1 LSRRE
6 HASLLERCVE
16 ALRGLERREE
26 RVVEI
31 DPRRLAEARVA
42 AEEVRRRAKSLE
54 EWSAAAQLL
63 AKLDLAARGDLPE
76 EPSQLIRSVEELSR
90 NVSPATGSAAG
101 SLGGSFEEEMRALD
115 EQLSAAKR
123 LVEKMERLRRRGGEG
138 LQRSSQRGSAE
149 ELVEKLVSEIDEA
162 LSDARRRL
170 RESSRGS

>member
-1 LSRRE
+1 MSRRE

-31 DPRRLAEARVA
+31 DPRRLAEARAA
-42 AEEVRRRAKSLE
+42 AEGLRRRAQSLE

-76 EPSQLIRSVEELSR
+76 EPSQLLRTVEELSS
-90 NVSPATGSAAG
+90 VSSATGSAAG
-101 SLGGSFEEEMRALD
+101 SLGGSFEEEMRAID
-115 EQLSAAKR
+115 ERLSAARR
-123 LVEKMERLRRRGGEG
+123 LLEKMESSRRRGGEG
-138 LQRSSQRGSAE
+138 LERSSQRGSAE
-149 ELVEKLVSEIDEA
+149 ELVERLVSEIDEA

-170 RESSRGS
+170 RESSKGS